1 VATNG
6 KTAIVPPQNL
16 EAEESVLGAMMVSEA
31 TIEPVLLDVRLH
43 AEDFYR
49 DRHRTIY
56 EAIIGLNE
64 NADPVD
70 VLTVSEALAQRGQ
83 LEEVGGR
90 DVVASLAAKVPAP
103 GSAKHYAQI
112 VKQNSLM
119 RRLDGAA
126 KRIQQSIVERD
137 GEPRALVENA
147 ERLLF
152 QVANEEQADD
162 FREIGD
168 ILHDEIDKLEKLA
181 SGDSEITG
189 TPSGFRDLDDKTGG
203 FQKGNLIIV
212 AARPAMGK
220 CLGGGALVYDAC
232 SGGRRRIDEIVAS
245 HEAGEEIWIAAV
257 GPDLKLRPARISHAV
272 RSGRQLLYRLTTRL
286 GRTIEA
292 TANHPLLTLKGWRSL
307 GELSPGSRIGVP
319 RWLPHPAAATQMEDH
334 EIVLLAGLITE
345 GSLLDRTVKFHFG
358 DESAPVVE
366 KMRAATERCGALFN
380 VGACGTYACLSLPGS
395 ASRAADGSNQNP
407 VTRLCERHR
416 ILGTRSGDKFVPDAI
431 FELPNHQIARFL
443 AVLYAC
449 DGHVYCSDRLAQIGY
464 TTISE
469 RLARDVQ
476 HLLLRFGIS
485 SCIRTLKREV
495 YEGTEK
501 VAREVRITDQRSLAR
516 FAANIRVV
524 GKEDKLGEV
533 LDRLVTASSETN
545 VDTVPVEV
553 WERVLAAKGDRSW
566 ADVSEAA
573 GYPRNHN
580 WHVGKRGLSRLR
592 TLQMADVLD
601 SPELEEL
608 ADSDIWWDEV
618 ASIEEVA
625 EEETYDLTVP
635 DHHNFVADDVIVHNS
650 TLVCDFAQNVALK
663 HQKPVA
669 LFSLE
674 MSEMELAHRFIGAQ
688 SRISSDRLRKGKV
701 STKDWPKVVKACNQL
716 EAAPLWID
724 DSSDLGLLELRAKA
738 RRLHAQERGRGH
750 EGLGLIIVDYMQLM
764 RTDDPRANRVEQV
777 AQFSRGLKILAREL
791 DVPVIGISQLSRAP
805 EQRPDKRPILSD
817 LRESGSLEQDADV
830 VGFLYRDDY
839 YNAESEDPGGAEL
852 ILAKHRNGP
861 VGTVHMVFLEHYPKF
876 ADRARGGEK
885 PVEQPAGEGP
895 PLEDVGMTDDEA
907 DAEAF

>member
-1 VATNG
+1 MTTNG
-6 KTAIVPPQNL
+6 KTIVPPQNL
-16 EAEESVLGAMMVSEA
+16 EAEESVLGAMMVSES
-31 TIEPVLLDVRLH
+31 TIEPVMLDVRLH

-56 EAIIGLNE
+56 EAIIRLNE

-83 LEEVGGR
+83 LDEVGGR

-119 RRLDGAA
+119 RRLDSAA
-126 KRIQQSIVERD
+126 KRIQASVAERD
-137 GEPRALVENA
+137 GEPSELVEQA

-152 QVANEEQADD
+152 QVAHEERAVD

-203 FQKGNLIIV
+203 FQPGNLIVI

-220 CLGGGALVYDAC
+220 CCGGGTLVYDANT
-232 SGGRRRIDEIVAS
+232 GARRRIDEIVES
-245 HEAGEEIWIAAV
+245 FEMGEQIWIATI
-257 GPDLKLRPARISHAV
+257 GSDLKIRPAKISHAL
-272 RSGRQLLYRLTTRL
+272 RSGKQKVFRLTTRL
-286 GRTIEA
+286 GRRVET
-292 TANHPLLTLKGWRSL
+292 TANHPFLTLGGWRTL
-307 GELSPGSRIGVP
+307 DQLAVGSRIGVP
-319 RWLPHPAAATQMEDH
+319 RWLPRRNPSAEMPDH
-334 EIVLLAGLITE
+334 EIVLLAALIADGTLRE
-345 GSLLDRTVKFHFG
+345 PTPKFTFGSEDSELVRQVR
-358 DESAPVVE
+358 E
-366 KMRAATERCGALFN
+366 ATEACGASFN
-380 VGACGTYACLSLPGS
+380 VGIRGTYACLSGPRTPSG
-395 ASRAADGSNQNP
+395 GHGPNP
-407 VTRLCERHR
+407 VTELCQRH
-416 ILGTRSGDKFVPDAI
+416 GQWGKGSEEKFIPESI
-431 FELPNHQIARFL
+431 FELPNHQMARFL
-443 AVLYAC
+443 AVLFAC

-476 HLLLRFGIS
+476 HLLLRLGIV
-485 SCIRTLKREV
+485 SCIRALKRNV
-495 YEGTEK
+495 YEGTDR
-501 VAREVRITDQRSLAR
+501 VAREVRITEQRSLAR
-516 FAANIRVV
+516 FAAWIRIV
-524 GKEDKLGEV
+524 GKEDKLSAV
-533 LDRLVTASSETN
+533 LERLIGSTSMTN
-545 VDTVPVEV
+545 VDTAPVEV
-553 WERVLAAKGDRSW
+553 WEKVLAAKGERSW

-580 WHVGKRGLSRLR
+580 WHVGKRGLSRPRL
-592 TLQMADVLD
+592 LQMPGVLE
-601 SPELEEL
+601 SAELEEL
-608 ADSDIWWDEV
+608 ADADIWWDEV
-618 ASIEEVA
+618 ASIEEIGV
-625 EEETYDLTVP
+625 EETYDLTVP

-650 TLVCDFAQNVALK
+650 TLVCDFAQNVAMK

-674 MSEMELAHRFIGAQ
+674 MSEMELAHRFIGSQ

-701 STKDWPKVVKACNQL
+701 AQKDWPKVVKACNQL

-738 RRLHAQERGRGH
+738 RRLHAQERSRGH
-750 EGLGLIIVDYMQLM
+750 DGLGLIIVDYLQLM
-764 RTDDPRANRVEQV
+764 RSDDSRANRVEQV

-791 DVPVIGISQLSRAP
+791 EVPVIGISQLSRAP

-817 LRESGSLEQDADV
+817 LRESGAIEQDADL

-861 VGTVHMVFLEHYPKF
+861 VGTVRLVFLEHYPKF
-876 ADRARGGEK
+876 ADRAREEK
-885 PVEQPAGEGP
+885 PIEQKAGEGP
-895 PLEDVGMTDDEA
+895 PLQDVSEA
-907 DAEAF
+907 EEF

>member
-1 VATNG
+1 LASNG
-6 KTAIVPPQNL
+6 KTIVPPQNL
-16 EAEESVLGAMMVSEA
+16 EAEESVLGAMMVSES
-31 TIEPVLLDVRLH
+31 TIEPVLLDVRLK

-56 EAIIGLNE
+56 RAVIRLHE
-64 NADPVD
+64 NAEPVD
-70 VLTVSEALAQRGQ
+70 VLTVSEALAQHGQ
-83 LEEVGGR
+83 LDEVGGR
-90 DVVASLAAKVPAP
+90 DVVASLAARVPAP

-119 RRLDGAA
+119 RRLEGAA
-126 KRIQQSIVERD
+126 KQIQQSVVERD

-203 FQKGNLIIV
+203 FQPGNLVVI

-220 CLGGGALVYDAC
+220 CCGGGTLIYDAAT
-232 SGGRRRIDEIVAS
+232 GARRRLDDVVAR
-245 HEAGEEIWIAAV
+245 HAAGEEIWVAAV
-257 GPDLKLRPARISHAV
+257 GPDLKLRPARISRAI
-272 RSGRQLLYRLTTRL
+272 RSGKQCLYRLTTRL
-286 GRTIEA
+286 GRRVEA
-292 TANHPLLTLKGWRSL
+292 TANHPFLTLGGWRPL
-307 GELSPGSRIGVP
+307 EELTIGSRIAVP
-319 RWLPHPAAATQMEDH
+319 RWLPRRARTRAMQDH
-334 EIVLLAGLITE
+334 ELVLLAALIAD
-345 GSLLDRTVKFHFG
+345 GSIAERTPKLTFQDAVT
-358 DESAPVVE
+358 PVARVVHE
-366 KMRAATERCGALFN
+366 AADAIGVAFN
-380 VGACGTYACLSLPGS
+380 VGTRGTYACLSTPAG
-395 ASRAADGSNQNP
+395 QPNP
-407 VTRLCERHR
+407 VTELCRAHR
-416 ILGTRSGDKFVPDAI
+416 VWGKRSEEKFIPEAV
-431 FELPNHQIARFL
+431 FELPDEQIARFL
-443 AVLYAC
+443 TVLYGC
-449 DGHVYCSDRLAQIGY
+449 DGHIYCTERLAQIGY
-464 TTISE
+464 TTISHQ
-469 RLARDVQ
+469 LARDVQ

-485 SCIRTLKREV
+485 SCIRTLKRKA
-495 YEGTEK
+495 YQGADK
-501 VAREVRITDQRSLAR
+501 VAREVRIIDQRSLAR
-516 FAANIRVV
+516 FATMIKVV
-524 GKEDKLGEV
+524 GKEAKLSAV
-533 LDRLVTASSETN
+533 LERVGTASAETN
-545 VDTVPVEV
+545 VDTAPIEV
-553 WERVLAAKGDRSW
+553 WDKVLAAKGDRTW

-580 WHVGKRGLSRLR
+580 WHVGNRGLSRLR
-592 TLQMADVLD
+592 LLQMADVLEA
-601 SPELEEL
+601 PELEQL

-618 ASIEEVA
+618 ASIEELG

-650 TLVCDFAQNVALK
+650 TLVCDFAQNVAMK
-663 HQKPVA
+663 HKKPVA

-674 MSEMELAHRFIGAQ
+674 MSEMELAHRFIGSQ

-701 STKDWPKVVKACNQL
+701 ATKDWPKVVKACNQL
-716 EAAPLWID
+716 ESAPLWID

-738 RRLHAQERGRGH
+738 RRLHAQERARGH
-750 EGLGLIIVDYMQLM
+750 EGLGMVIVDYLQLM
-764 RTDDPRANRVEQV
+764 RSDDARANRVEQV

-791 DVPVIGISQLSRAP
+791 AVPVIGISQLSRAP

-817 LRESGSLEQDADV
+817 LRESGAIEQDADL

-861 VGTVHMVFLEHYPKF
+861 VGTVRLVFLEHYPKF
-876 ADRARGGEK
+876 ADRARDEK

-895 PLEDVGMTDDEA
+895 PLQDV
-907 DAEAF
+907 AEAEDF